1 MKGKIVIADA
11 STLIGL
17 LRIGQLSLL
26 EQLFKKIIIPR
37 GVYNEVAVDRKE
49 GSDVFKRSTYFIVKN
64 VEDRVGTDF
73 LMPSFGKGEAEV
85 LALAKE
91 KKADLIL
98 LDEKRARKT
107 ARRAGFKVMGI
118 LGILVM
124 SKNKGFIPLVKPF
137 IEKLNRRGFR
147 ISEKV
152 IKRILKEV
160 RE

>member
-26 EQLFKKIIIPR
+26 EKLFKKIIIPR

-64 VEDRVGTDF
+64 VEDRVSTDF

-118 LGILVM
+118 LGILVI
-124 SKNKGFIPLVKPF
+124 SKDKGFIPSVKPF
-137 IEKLNRRGFR
+137 IEELNSQGFRCRGFGFCF
-147 ISEKV
+147 S
-152 IKRILKEV
+152 ILTNDP
-160 RE
+160 